1 MKKTIIIHPFLFA
14 IFPILFLFAYNIGQ
28 VSFSE
33 ILLPSVIVLVFTTV
47 ALFILWLILK
57 RDIKKSAI
65 LVSAFLILFF
75 SYGRIYNLIQDWQ
88 IGSFMIGRYRYLMIV
103 WAILF
108 ITGVYYTVRT
118 RKDLHNFT
126 NILNVIAICLIII
139 SLVNIGIYEFKTRSA
154 VVNNP
159 DKKYSEISAS
169 KDNSVYPD
177 IYYIIL
183 DGYASSDTLNEV
195 FGYDNHEFIDYLS
208 DKGFYIADKS
218 RSNYTITFLS
228 LASSLNMEY
237 INYLSDTLGKESDD
251 RRVPYQM
258 IKNNM
263 VMNFLKSKGYKF
275 INFSSGWGPT
285 DDIQYA
291 DLNITF
297 SGLDE
302 FQTELV
308 QTSMLDAF
316 ANKYF
321 LRDSAR
327 EKVLNAFSKLAEIYK
342 IKGKKFIF
350 AHIICP
356 HPPYLFDANGGIVEG
371 AKIDIGDN
379 WKRKEYYVNQLIFI
393 NKKVKIIVDEILSKS
408 EVPPIIILQADHG
421 SASTFLS
428 SGLEYDKKIGLTE
441 NMLRERTGIFNAY
454 YLPLGGD
461 NILYDSI
468 TPVNTF
474 RFIFNYYFKTNYN
487 LLDDKIYFSNDK
499 YPYNFIDVTDL
510 SIGKS

>member
-14 IFPILFLFAYNIGQ
+14 LFPILFLFAYNIGQ

-33 ILLPSVIVLVFTTV
+33 ILLPSAIVLGFTAI
-47 ALFILWLILK
+47 ALILLWLVLK
-57 RDIKKSAI
+57 RDIKKAAVI
-65 LVSAFLILFF
+65 VSTFLILFF
-75 SYGRIYNLIQDWQ
+75 SYGRIFDLIQEWQ
-88 IGSFMIGRYRYLMIV
+88 IGSFVIGRYRYLMIV

-108 ITGVYYTVRT
+108 IIGVYYTVRT

-126 NILNVIAICLIII
+126 NVLNVIAICLVII
-139 SLVNIGIYEFKTRSA
+139 SLVNIGIYEFKTRGA
-154 VVNNP
+154 VVNNL
-159 DKKYSEISAS
+159 DKKYSEISTS
-169 KDNSVYPD
+169 KDNAVYPD

-208 DKGFYIADKS
+208 DKGFYIAKES
-218 RSNYTITFLS
+218 KSNYAITFLS
-228 LASSLNMEY
+228 LASSLNMDY
-237 INYLSDTLGKESDD
+237 INYLSDTLGKEPDD

-258 IKNNM
+258 IKNNK

-285 DDIQYA
+285 NDNQYA

-302 FQTELV
+302 FQTELI

-327 EKVLNAFSKLAEIYK
+327 EKILNAFSKLAEIYK
-342 IKGKKFIF
+342 IKEKKFIF
-350 AHIICP
+350 AHIISP

-371 AKIDIGDN
+371 AEVNIADD
-379 WKRKEYYVNQLIFI
+379 WTQKENYINQLIFI
-393 NKKVKIIVDEILSKS
+393 NKKVKILVDEILSKS

-421 SASTFLS
+421 PASTFS
-428 SGLEYDKKIGLTE
+428 SHDLVEKKNNLTE
-441 NMLRERTGIFNAY
+441 NMLKERMGIFNAY
-454 YLPLGGD
+454 FLPSDGD

-474 RFIFNYYFKTNYN
+474 RLIFNYYFKTNYD
-487 LLDDKIYFSNDK
+487 LLNDKIYFSNGV
-499 YPYNFIDVTDL
+499 YPYDFTDVTDL
-510 SIGKS
+510 VSGKS